1 MSETAKLWH
10 KIDAPEIVRHLLEDE
25 EDDFDVKDVTDP
37 IGEGDSWWEQIE
49 GDYGDPWEYGGTWY
63 NPVTHTMLHFEGLE
77 TMEQLEIGEI
87 KSEDVEVPP
96 QVMAKIDQQFPP
108 DYVDPDGDL
117 EWQQRQ
123 RNDNERKRDQLI
135 DQYKVARAAF
145 LNERKKFPWYEIG
158 VPESGKLEQW
168 MDAKVPNVAQMHGLS
183 EQEFR
188 ALPLAN
194 QIIAFVGYLG
204 IDEFGSKFMMSKRE
218 AEQKLKM
225 RL

>member
-1 MSETAKLWH
+1 
-10 KIDAPEIVRHLLEDE
+10 
-25 EDDFDVKDVTDP
+25 
-37 IGEGDSWWEQIE
+37 
-49 GDYGDPWEYGGTWY
+49 
-63 NPVTHTMLHFEGLE
+63 
-77 TMEQLEIGEI
+77 
-87 KSEDVEVPP
+87 
-96 QVMAKIDQQFPP
+96 
-108 DYVDPDGDL
+108 
-117 EWQQRQ
+117 
-123 RNDNERKRDQLI
+123 
-135 DQYKVARAAF
+135 
-145 LNERKKFPWYEIG
+145 
-158 VPESGKLEQW
+158 